1 VIDLLENPLLA
12 EQDKIIAVPT
22 LIRKFP
28 EPIRKIIGDL
38 SNSAM
43 ALEGLQ
49 LPVSPPAFAEGEAV
63 LAAICAGEVD
73 AFIGGDGNV
82 FHLNGGDRPYV
93 TFFNAMNEGGV
104 TVDSNGLILHGNSRF
119 AAMLGRPLEMLRGTS
134 LVACF
139 ASADRPRIAAMLLT
153 LEAAICEVTLNTFD
167 GQLPVRLSLQKIATG
182 LQEFGCLVISDLSE
196 SAQAREA
203 LLEGNATLRA
213 ILETSLDGFWQVG
226 TDGRL
231 LDVNNAYC
239 EQSGY
244 TRDELLQMRIGDLDA
259 LEDSEVTATRIRNI
273 ITKGHDRFVST
284 QRSKNG
290 TLRSVEISIT
300 YHSADGGCFYV
311 FLRNLAERKVAE
323 GEIRVHRDFLKTEL
337 KRQEQALKTSHA
349 FNQSILNSL
358 TAEIAVVNMQDTI
371 VAVNAPWLHFA
382 TETGIESGVGSK
394 YFDVCRTGGR
404 FADAHDAE
412 RAYKGLRA
420 VANGRLHRFDLDY
433 VSHAAAQQRW
443 FTMSVTPLAHEGRGR
458 VVVTHTEITERRQ
471 AEQQSAKL
479 FQVVEQS
486 PVSIVITD
494 PRGVIE
500 YVNPSF
506 ARTTGYERN
515 EAIGRTSSFLR
526 SELTPQETYRELW
539 QTIRTGCVWRGVLR
553 NRTKSGTLIWE
564 SLTISPIVDAEGQ
577 ITHFVAAKQDLT
589 ENKQLS
595 EQLETYRTHLEDLV
609 VQRTAELSDALDAAR
624 RADRAKDEFLANITH
639 ELRTPLA
646 AVIGFSSLAR
656 PFCTDARQCEYLD
669 KVNSAGKTLADI
681 IDDLLDL
688 SKIVAGR
695 LEFDIKPFSLR
706 QLVTRSNSLISFKVE
721 EKGLQLVERVDT
733 EIPDILLGDSL
744 RIEQILL
751 NLLSNAV
758 KFTAAGRVE
767 LRFLLHAREAER
779 VCLSIEV
786 EDTGIGLR
794 EEEIAL
800 LFKPFSQADASVTR
814 RFGGTGLGL
823 AICKRLAE
831 IMDGDIS
838 VTSLAGRGTTF
849 QVRLWLGLAKAGE
862 LPPMAEEAPETT
874 SAQVR
879 YEGARVLVVD
889 DQAFNRDVVAGL
901 LAVVGIVPELASN
914 GQEAI
919 DILCGAADAFDL
931 VLMDIQMPLMDGLTA
946 TRVIRSLEGFAR
958 LPIVAMTAHT
968 MVHEREKAVDAG
980 LNDHVGKPF
989 DEGSFYRLLSK
1000 WIPQDK
1006 QQRLIA
1012 ATHRATTVSGLPPL
1026 RGVDTRAGLA
1036 LLLGDT
1042 TRYRKALSDFAAEAP
1057 ITLKQIRHAVDAGEL
1072 APASMTAHILKG
1084 RTGLL
1089 GMQELHAAAAALEQA
1104 LEQALDSA
1112 QPPAELLQALEQGI
1126 AAMTAE
1132 IHGKLGYGPVAASA
1146 GVAKPP
1152 PGVTPAS
1159 VTRLIARLQAG
1170 DSDCDILVTD
1180 CLRELE
1186 DTAWAPPLQ
1195 QAQSHIRKFDFAA
1208 AILQLADGQ
1217 REDNKERLD
1226 GKTDPAG

>member
-1 VIDLLENPLLA
+1 MIELQHRLA
-12 EQDKIIAVPT
+12 VAEAEIAK
-22 LIRKFP
+22 LRAA
-28 EPIRKIIGDL
+28 GA
-38 SNSAM
+38 SAQYRDETIACIVDT
-43 ALEGLQ
+43 ALDGYCL
-49 LPVSPPAFAEGEAV
+49 VDAEG
-63 LAAICAGEVD
+63 
-73 AFIGGDGNV
+73 
-82 FHLNGGDRPYV
+82 H
-93 TFFNAMNEGGV
+93 
-104 TVDSNGLILHGNSRF
+104 
-119 AAMLGRPLEMLRGTS
+119 
-134 LVACF
+134 
-139 ASADRPRIAAMLLT
+139 
-153 LEAAICEVTLNTFD
+153 
-167 GQLPVRLSLQKIATG
+167 
-182 LQEFGCLVISDLSE
+182 
-196 SAQAREA
+196 
-203 LLEGNATLRA
+203 
-213 ILETSLDGFWQVG
+213 
-226 TDGRL
+226 L
-231 LDVNNAYC
+231 LDVNAAYC

-244 TRDELLQMRIGDLDA
+244 TRDELLQMRIGDIEL
-259 LEDSEVTATRIRNI
+259 LEDGEDTASRIRNI
-273 ITKGHDRFVST
+273 IAKGRDRFVST
-284 QRSKNG
+284 HRSKNG
-290 TLRSVEISIT
+290 KLRTVEVSVT
-300 YHSADGGCFYV
+300 YRSAEGGRFYV
-311 FLRNLAERKVAE
+311 FLRDLAERKVAE
-323 GEIRVHRDFLKTEL
+323 AEIRVHRDFLKTEL

-358 TAEIAVVNMQDTI
+358 TAEIAVVNMQGTI
-371 VAVNAPWLHFA
+371 VAVNEPWLHFV

-394 YFDVCRTGGR
+394 YFDVCRSGGR

-412 RAYKGLRA
+412 RACKGLRA

-494 PRGVIE
+494 PGGVIE

-506 ARTTGYERN
+506 ARATGYERN

-526 SELTPQETYRELW
+526 SELTPLETYRELW

-609 VQRTAELSDALDAAR
+609 AQRTAELSDALDAAR

-706 QLVTRSNSLISFKVE
+706 QLVTRSHSLISFKVE

-779 VCLSIEV
+779 VCLRIEV

-838 VTSLAGRGTTF
+838 VTSLDGRGATF

-919 DILCGAADAFDL
+919 DILCGAGDAFDL
-931 VLMDIQMPLMDGLTA
+931 VLMDIQMPVMDGLTA

-989 DEGSFYRLLSK
+989 DEDNFYRLLSK
-1000 WIPQDK
+1000 WISHDK
-1006 QQRLIA
+1006 QQQMIPAA
-1012 ATHRATTVSGLPPL
+1012 ATAHSAHPAASSTNRLPPL
-1026 RGVDTRAGLA
+1026 CGVDTRAGLA
-1036 LLLGDT
+1036 LMLGDE
-1042 TRYRKALSDFAAEAP
+1042 TRYRNTLNDFAAEAP
-1057 ITLKQIRHAVDAGEL
+1057 VALDKIRLAVEAGDHGS
-1072 APASMTAHILKG
+1072 ASMTAHILKG

-1089 GMQELHAAAAALEQA
+1089 GMKELHSAAGA

-1112 QPPAELLQALEQGI
+1112 QPTAQLLQGLEQGI
-1126 AAMTAE
+1126 AAMAAE
-1132 IHGKLGYGPVAASA
+1132 IRGKFGNGPVAVTAST
-1146 GVAKPP
+1146 AKPP
-1152 PGVTPAS
+1152 PGLPPAS
-1159 VTRLIARLQAG
+1159 VTRLIDRLQAG
-1170 DSDCDILVTD
+1170 DSDCDILVTN

-1186 DTAWAPPLQ
+1186 DTAWAPPLR
-1195 QAQSHIRKFDFAA
+1195 QAQSQIRKFDFAA
-1208 AILQLADGQ
+1208 ALMHLADEGQ
-1217 REDNKERLD
+1217 DGDKEHVD